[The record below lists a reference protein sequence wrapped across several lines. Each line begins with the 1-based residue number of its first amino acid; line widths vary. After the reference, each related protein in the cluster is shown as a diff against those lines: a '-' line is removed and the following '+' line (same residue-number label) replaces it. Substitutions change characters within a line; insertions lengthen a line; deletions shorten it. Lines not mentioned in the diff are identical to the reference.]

1 MMSATSS
8 VDAEEQDDV
17 AEGADRSAA
26 AAEATSGVDIRLLDD
41 MRDLAAVRA
50 LYEGIWDTGATNPPV
65 TADMLRALAQAGN
78 YVAGAFDDAVEGR
91 DLVGAC
97 FGFFGPPAAR
107 TLHSHIAGTI
117 PRVRG
122 RHLGFALKLHQRA
135 WALHRDIDTITWTY
149 DPLIRRNAHF
159 NLGKLAASVGTYL
172 PRLYG
177 SLDDSINRGDETDRI
192 LVRWELRSPQVVG
205 SAAHRPHL
213 VDAAAARAAGAGI
226 ALRPDDSDAPRRGV
240 LGAGTVLVGVPA
252 DIESMR
258 ETDPRRAADWRIA
271 LRDVMGGLLAEGA
284 TVRGFDRAG
293 WYIID
298 GQERS

>member
-1 MMSATSS
+1 MSAISS
-8 VDAEEQDDV
+8 AVADEQDV
-17 AEGADRSAA
+17 AAEGADRAAA
-26 AAEATSGVDIRLLDD
+26 AAEAASRVGIRLLHDV
-41 MRDLAAVRA
+41 RDLAAVRA

-78 YVAGAFDDAVEGR
+78 YVAGAFDHATEGQE
-91 DLVGAC
+91 LVGAC

-107 TLHSHIAGTI
+107 TLHSHIAGTV
-117 PRVRG
+117 PRARG
-122 RHLGFALKLHQRA
+122 RDLGFALKLHQRA
-135 WALHRDIDTITWTY
+135 WALHHGIDTITWTY

-192 LVRWELRSPQVVG
+192 LVRWELRSPQVIAA
-205 SAAHRPHL
+205 AAHRPL
-213 VDAAAARAAGAGI
+213 VVDAAAALAAGAVVG
-226 ALRPDDSDAPRRGV
+226 LQPDGHDAPRRGA
-240 LGAGTVLVGVPA
+240 LDAGTVLVGVPA
-252 DIESMR
+252 DIEGMR
-258 ETDPRRAADWRIA
+258 ETDPRRAADWRVA
-271 LRDVMGGLLAEGA
+271 LREVMGALLADGA

-298 GQERS
+298 RQERS

>member
-1 MMSATSS
+1 MSGTAAVVTG
-8 VDAEEQDDV
+8 EQDNV
-17 AEGADRSAA
+17 TEGADRAAA
-26 AAEATSGVDIRLLDD
+26 AAEATSGVDIRLLADV
-41 MRDLAAVRA
+41 RELAAVRA
-50 LYEGIWDTGATNPPV
+50 LYEGIWDTGPTNPPV
-65 TADMLRALAQAGN
+65 TADMLRALVQAGN
-78 YVAGAFDDAVEGR
+78 YVSGAFDDAAEGGH
-91 DLVGAC
+91 LVGAC

-117 PRVRG
+117 PRARG

-192 LVRWELRSPQVVG
+192 LVRWELRSPQVV
-205 SAAHRPHL
+205 AAAEHRPL
-213 VDAAAARAAGAGI
+213 MVEAAAALADGAVV
-226 ALRPDDSDAPRRGV
+226 ALQPDDGDAPR
-240 LGAGTVLVGVPA
+240 LGALDGGTVLVGVPA
-252 DIESMR
+252 DIEGMR
-258 ETDPRRAADWRIA
+258 ETDPQRAADWRLA
-271 LRDVMGGLLAEGA
+271 LRDVMGALLADGA

-298 GQERS
+298 RKKKS

>member
-1 MMSATSS
+1 MSAISS
-8 VDAEEQDDV
+8 AVADEQDV
-17 AEGADRSAA
+17 AAEGADRAAA
-26 AAEATSGVDIRLLDD
+26 AAEAASRVGIRLLHDV
-41 MRDLAAVRA
+41 RDLAAVRA

-65 TADMLRALAQAGN
+65 TADMLRALVQAGN
-78 YVAGAFDDAVEGR
+78 YVAGAFDHATEGQE
-91 DLVGAC
+91 LVGAC

-117 PRVRG
+117 PRARG

-135 WALHRDIDTITWTY
+135 WALHRDVDTITWTY

-192 LVRWELRSPQVVG
+192 LVRWELRSPQVIAA
-205 SAAHRPHL
+205 AAHRPL
-213 VDAAAARAAGAGI
+213 VVDAAAALAAGAVVG
-226 ALRPDDSDAPRRGV
+226 LQPDGHDAPRRGA
-240 LGAGTVLVGVPA
+240 LDAGTVLVGVPA
-252 DIESMR
+252 DIEGMR
-258 ETDPRRAADWRIA
+258 ETDPRRAADWRVA
-271 LRDVMGGLLAEGA
+271 LREVMGALLADGA

-298 GQERS
+298 RQERS

>member
-1 MMSATSS
+1 MSAISS
-8 VDAEEQDDV
+8 VIADQQDDA
-17 AEGADRSAA
+17 AEGADRAA
-26 AAEATSGVDIRLLDD
+26 ADAEAASRVRIRLLDD
-41 MRDLAAVRA
+41 VRELAAVRA

-65 TADMLRALAQAGN
+65 TADMLRALVQAGN
-78 YVAGAFDDAVEGR
+78 YVAGAFDDATEGQE
-91 DLVGAC
+91 LVGAC

-117 PRVRG
+117 PRARG

-135 WALHRDIDTITWTY
+135 WALHRDVDTITWTY

-192 LVRWELRSPQVVG
+192 LVRWELRSPQVIAA
-205 SAAHRPHL
+205 AAHRPLL
-213 VDAAAARAAGAGI
+213 VDAAAALAAGAVVG
-226 ALRPDDSDAPRRGV
+226 LQPDGHDAPRSGA
-240 LGAGTVLVGVPA
+240 LDAGTVLVGVPA
-252 DIESMR
+252 DIEGMR
-258 ETDPRRAADWRIA
+258 ETDPRRAADWRVA
-271 LRDVMGGLLAEGA
+271 LREVMGALLADGA

-298 GQERS
+298 RQERS

>member
-1 MMSATSS
+1 MRAISSAV
-8 VDAEEQDDV
+8 VDQQDDA
-17 AEGADRSAA
+17 AEGADRAAA
-26 AAEATSGVDIRLLDD
+26 AAEAASRVGIRLLDD
-41 MRDLAAVRA
+41 VRELAAVRA

-65 TADMLRALAQAGN
+65 TADMLRALVQAGN
-78 YVAGAFDDAVEGR
+78 YVAGAFDDATEGQE
-91 DLVGAC
+91 LVGAC

-117 PRVRG
+117 PRARG

-135 WALHRDIDTITWTY
+135 WALHRDVDTITWTY

-192 LVRWELRSPQVVG
+192 LVRWELRSPQVIAA
-205 SAAHRPHL
+205 AAHRPL
-213 VDAAAARAAGAGI
+213 VVDAAAALAAGAVVG
-226 ALRPDDSDAPRRGV
+226 LQPDGHDAPRCGA
-240 LGAGTVLVGVPA
+240 LDAGTVLVGVPA
-252 DIESMR
+252 DIEGMR
-258 ETDPRRAADWRIA
+258 ETDPRRAADWRVA
-271 LRDVMGGLLAEGA
+271 LREVMGALLADGA

-298 GQERS
+298 RQERS